1 MGKVGG
7 KEEIKI
13 LKKENL
19 KLNLIYFSQHGL
31 TMMFFQQIMIH
42 TPSFIVVTHYLL
54 IFLRLNMY
62 GFLQENLLIK
72 TKIRKNSK
80 ELQSMRFLLLMIS

>member
-13 LKKENL
+13 LRKENL

-42 TPSFIVVTHYLL
+42 TPSFIAVTH
-54 IFLRLNMY
+54 
-62 GFLQENLLIK
+62 
-72 TKIRKNSK
+72 
-80 ELQSMRFLLLMIS
+80 